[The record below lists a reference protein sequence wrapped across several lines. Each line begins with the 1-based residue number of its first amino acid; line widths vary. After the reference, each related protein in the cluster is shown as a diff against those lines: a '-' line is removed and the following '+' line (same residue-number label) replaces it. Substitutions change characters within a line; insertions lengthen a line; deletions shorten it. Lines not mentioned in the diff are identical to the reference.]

1 MDKDLQELSKQ
12 LLKANNQKQAQAMTS
27 LGLNGNGGQMN
38 KSPSFELTYQEPQD
52 PKEYNPY
59 LKDIKQQPKD
69 ENGFP
74 VLLLKINI

>member
-1 MDKDLQELSKQ
+1 
-12 LLKANNQKQAQAMTS
+12 MTS

-74 VLLLKINI
+74 VFTF